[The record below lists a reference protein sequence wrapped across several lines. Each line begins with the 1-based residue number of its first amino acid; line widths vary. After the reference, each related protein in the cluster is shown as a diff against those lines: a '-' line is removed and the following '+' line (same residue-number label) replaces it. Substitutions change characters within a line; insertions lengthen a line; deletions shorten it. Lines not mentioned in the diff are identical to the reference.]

1 MRKCIVG
8 LVQVLS
14 AMPATAQTIDE
25 HTTCAVV
32 STIYNAPQ
40 VDLLKVRA
48 VGKYVESVFS
58 AMDHKNAAEGRPQ
71 IIARMST
78 DGLIKTLATIPAW
91 CNQHPEETLWQSAIN
106 VYEGLK

>member
-8 LVQVLS
+8 LAQVLS

-25 HTTCAVV
+25 RTKCAVV

-48 VGKYVESVFS
+48 IGEYAESVFS
-58 AMDHKNAAEGRPQ
+58 ALDHKNAAEGRPQ
-71 IIARMST
+71 IIARMSA
-78 DGLIKTLATIPAW
+78 DGLLKTLAMIPAW
-91 CNQHPEETLWQSAIN
+91 CNQHPEETLWQSVIN

>member
-40 VDLLKVRA
+40 VDLLKVRE

-58 AMDHKNAAEGRPQ
+58 AMDHKN
-71 IIARMST
+71 
-78 DGLIKTLATIPAW
+78 KTLATIPAW